1 MKDSPEDIP
10 SLNCPSWQ
18 ISNDP
23 LPVLKTYP
31 HFQARN
37 NILRIVPVNIKCG
50 RKVEVFNALIDD
62 GSTISFIDK
71 NLRKMIPNERSS
83 QVNLGFSGVNGS
95 SQTLKTES
103 LHLSLLN
110 QNGEEFRIKVLV
122 VDKINDSLKLPD
134 MNYLKKK
141 FPELSSIDF
150 PHLAKKPVQLLIGQ
164 NAPAI
169 LAARRQDLY
178 LGEGHPNV
186 RFTTFGPALGYV
198 EPEIRLHMAHLEVIP
213 TLLAEVKKE
222 LNSCET
228 RLIDQVHMPHSTNV
242 LFNQQE
248 SKNDE
253 IEKLIQ
259 RLINNDDTNLPPL
272 TKRLQS
278 PANENLE
285 YKIRQNFKKSNDGHI
300 EIPIFWKNGIFTL
313 NCNLNECQRFDA
325 AQRKRIVSKNP
336 DHWQH
341 CINELEKQVEYGA
354 ARIVPFEE
362 DLEDGFYHPIVVVIR
377 PDKESTPVRMC
388 VDASRKFLQRNG
400 TRQCFNDQLPTGANL
415 LNDISDVIT
424 QFMTK
429 QVTLFCDLTKMF
441 FNVHVPQHQRKYL
454 RFVFDGKVYEST
466 GWHYGLRASPY
477 VTSLCLKLIAEKAFE
492 SNEISKATFEKID
505 KNIYM
510 DDGIFAVNTEEEAI
524 DLAHQLMKIFDSV
537 HMRFTK
543 FGSNSAK
550 VLKAI
555 PEDRRLTELS
565 LYDPIPEAG
574 TLGLKYDANNDSF
587 TLNSIQ
593 ELSEKV
599 TKAEIMRLAG
609 KTYDPNNYLALIT
622 IRARSLTQ
630 LIFQIPKPNGQEIPW
645 NKDLK
650 ELRDDCPDLIDQI
663 ISGYNEIGTELMS
676 IGKIPIPRQ
685 LSLNQPIKF
694 RHLVVFGD
702 GSTIAYG
709 AVAYLRTLYMDD
721 TSTVRLVKAAKK
733 CTPIRRQTIPRI
745 ELMAA
750 LETAKLSCRLEKILQ
765 PNKVTLFTDAIVVLF
780 WILKSDLHRF
790 ADWIQTRLTQIHE
803 LTRNAEWRHVESLM
817 NPADLLSRG
826 VKIKEIFL
834 DGKFTTKGK
843 FWMEGPEFLKQPY
856 EEWPRH
862 AREFNQ
868 IMNAEERQEVENSY
882 KTFKSLL
889 IINSENMTHTNVP
902 TSDPNCLDRNNCSNF
917 PKTCL
922 NIFRQGE
929 NILQSLK
936 VTNVIWQ
943 LDQKSALSK
952 AICTYPLNLERYSS
966 FNKASRVMKL
976 VYSACYKFLQKIKKI
991 PTSLNE
997 PSKENFH
1004 KLLIKQVQSE
1014 GFKNEF
1020 SKAKH
1025 TMMWPVKSTLS
1036 DINALFDQDGILRA
1050 NARLA
1055 TCPGL
1060 SESERKPI
1068 LLPNSHPM
1076 VQVILWTYHQNIGHG
1091 GSTSEL
1097 MAGVKKM
1104 FYFPQMRQQIKKF
1117 LHQCVPCKRKY
1128 ARPLQPHM
1136 ANLPRNLDKA
1146 RIFENVSLDM
1156 FGPVKVKRGTKTRG
1170 RMACED
1176 YHVLVI
1182 VCQQIHAVHLEMCES
1197 LSTGQVLTALQR
1209 FVSRRRMPLKIR
1221 SDNFSSFISSR
1232 KVICPLVDVELSEV
1246 QNQFDGPEWNFI
1258 VPGAPETNLAETFVR
1273 LAKVRLDLDTKNR
1286 TFTRDQLSTLLVL
1299 AEDSINN
1306 RPLTFLSSDINDP
1319 IPVTANR
1326 LIKAIFHS
1334 DDGILVNQ
1342 KSPTKYRRYYEEI
1355 MEFAQLSFRKFL
1367 DEFTLHYQKY
1377 PKWKSWRQNVQEGE
1391 LVIVMDKNPLKSK
1404 DWNLGL
1410 ITKVYPDNNDNIVRR
1425 CLVRYKVA
1433 GDKTVGIY
1441 LRHTRNLIPLGLWHE
1456 LNETKN

>member
-1 MKDSPEDIP
+1 M
-10 SLNCPSWQ
+10 
-18 ISNDP
+18 
-23 LPVLKTYP
+23 KTYP
-31 HFQARN
+31 HFRARN
-37 NILRIVPVNIKCG
+37 NLLRIIPVNVKCD
-50 RKVEVFNALIDD
+50 EEIEICNALIDD

-71 NLRKMIPNERSS
+71 NLKKLISHEKSS

-103 LHLSLLN
+103 LHISLHN
-110 QNGEEFRIKVLV
+110 QTGDEFRIKVLV

-134 MNYLKKK
+134 INFLKKK
-141 FPELSSIDF
+141 FKELSLIDF
-150 PHLAKKPVQLLIGQ
+150 PTLAEKPVQLLLGQ
-164 NAPAI
+164 NAAAI
-169 LAARRQDLY
+169 LVARKQDLY

-186 RFTTFGPALGYV
+186 RFTAFGPALGYV
-198 EPEIRLHMAHLEVIP
+198 EPEIRLQMAHLEVVP
-213 TLLAEVKKE
+213 TMLAGIKSEPVT
-222 LNSCET
+222 SCKT
-228 RLIDQVHMPHSTNV
+228 ILATQDQSVSSNIH
-242 LFNQQE
+242 FEQE
-248 SKNDE
+248 ESQSDE
-253 IEKLIQ
+253 IQKLIQ
-259 RLINNDDTNLPPL
+259 KLINNDDTNLPPL

-285 YKIRQNFKKSNDGHI
+285 HKIRQNFKKSNDGHI
-300 EIPIFWKNGIFTL
+300 EIPIFWKEGIFTL
-313 NCNLNECQRFDA
+313 KCNLIECQKFDV

-336 DHWQH
+336 EHWQH
-341 CINELEKQVEYGA
+341 CIGELEKQVEYGA
-354 ARIVPFEE
+354 ARVVPNDE
-362 DLEDGFYHPIVVVIR
+362 DLEEGFYHPIVVVIR

-388 VDASRKFLQRNG
+388 VDASRKFLQKDGSRK
-400 TRQCFNDQLPTGANL
+400 CFNDQLPTGANL

-424 QFMTK
+424 IFRTK

-441 FNVHVPQHQRKYL
+441 FNVWVPQHQRKYL

-492 SNEISKATFEKID
+492 ANEISQATFEKID
-505 KNIYM
+505 KSIYM
-510 DDGIFAVNTEEEAI
+510 DDGIFALNTEEEAI

-543 FGSNSAK
+543 FGSNSTK

-574 TLGLKYDANNDSF
+574 TLGLKYDANGDFF

-593 ELSEKV
+593 ELSEKI

-645 NKDLK
+645 NKDLN

-663 ISGYNEIGTELMS
+663 ISGYKEIGKELMS
-676 IGKIPIPRQ
+676 IGKIPIARQ
-685 LSLNQPIKF
+685 ISVNKPIKF

-709 AVAYLRTLYMDD
+709 AVAYLRTIYMDD
-721 TSTVRLVKAAKK
+721 SSTVRLIKAAKK

-750 LETAKLSCRLEKILQ
+750 LETAKLSCRLEKVLQ
-765 PNKVTLFTDAIVVLF
+765 PDKITLFTDAIVVLF
-780 WILKSDLHRF
+780 WILKSDMHRF

-803 LTRNAEWRHVESLM
+803 LTKNAEWRHVESLM

-834 DGKFTTKGK
+834 DGKFTNKGN
-843 FWMEGPEFLKQPY
+843 FWMEGPEFLKKPY

-862 AREFNQ
+862 ERELNQ

-882 KTFKSLL
+882 KNFKSLL
-889 IINSENMTHTNVP
+889 ALNTESVVHINVP
-902 TSDPNCLDRNNCSNF
+902 RNVEDCLLQDQCSNF

-929 NILQSLK
+929 NILESLK
-936 VTNVIWQ
+936 TTSVIWQ
-943 LDQKSALSK
+943 QDQRSALSK
-952 AICTYPLNLERYSS
+952 TAHTYPLKLERYSS
-966 FNKASRVMKL
+966 IDKAARIMKL
-976 VYSACYKFLQKIKKI
+976 VHLACYKFFQKVKKI
-991 PTSLNE
+991 PTTLRD
-997 PSKENFH
+997 PAQENFH
-1004 KLLIKQVQSE
+1004 KLIILQIQTE
-1014 GFKNEF
+1014 GFRNEF
-1020 SKAKH
+1020 AKARQ
-1025 TMMWPVKSTLS
+1025 TMMWPVKSHLS

-1060 SESERKPI
+1060 AESEKKPI
-1068 LLPNSHPM
+1068 LLPQSHPM
-1076 VQVILWTYHQNIGHG
+1076 VQVILWTYHRSIGHG
-1091 GSTSEL
+1091 GSATEL

-1104 FYFPQMRQQIKKF
+1104 FYFPRMRQHIKKF

-1146 RIFENVSLDM
+1146 RIFEHISLDM

-1209 FVSRRRMPLKIR
+1209 FVCRKRMPLKIR
-1221 SDNFSSFISSR
+1221 SDNFSSFLSSR
-1232 KVICPLVDVELSEV
+1232 KVICPQPDMDLAEV
-1246 QNQFDGPEWNFI
+1246 QDQFNGPKWSFI
-1258 VPGAPETNLAETFVR
+1258 VPGAPDTNLAETFVR

-1306 RPLTFLSSDINDP
+1306 RPLTFMSSDINDP
-1319 IPVTANR
+1319 VPVTANR
-1326 LIKAIFHS
+1326 LIKAAFHS
-1334 DDGILVNQ
+1334 DDGILVSQ
-1342 KSPTKYRRYYEEI
+1342 QSPSKYRRYYEEI
-1355 MEFAQLSFRKFL
+1355 MDFAQLSFHKFL

-1404 DWNLGL
+1404 DWSLGL
-1410 ITKVYPDNNDNIVRR
+1410 ITKVYPDGKDDVVRR

-1433 GDKTVGIY
+1433 GDKTVGVY
-1441 LRHTRNLIPLGLWHE
+1441 LRHTRNLIPLGLWHQF
-1456 LNETKN
+1456 NNA